1 MQLSPD
7 VSAEAPRTRTQNPAS
22 ITQNP
27 SDVRYERQI
36 RLPGFGEAGQ
46 RKLAAARVLV
56 VGAGGLG
63 SPASMYLAAAG
74 VGTIDLVDFDRVDE
88 SNLHRQLLYTTPDIG
103 RQKIDV
109 AAARLHAIN
118 PHARVVAHDE
128 PFSAD
133 NAGALVAGADVVIDG
148 SDNFSTRYLV
158 NDACVLAKTPNV
170 YGSVAQFD
178 GQLAVFAAPGGPC
191 YRCLH
196 PDPPP
201 TGLID
206 NCAEGGVLGVL
217 PGVIGT
223 LQATEAIKLIAG
235 IGEPLIG
242 RLLLYDALTMRT
254 RQIVLPRDP
263 DCPIC
268 GDSPAIRTLVEY
280 ERVCAPALPS
290 TGIASSVD
298 LTPAELGAWR
308 ERHVSHMLVDVREPS
323 EHAAASIDG
332 ALLIPSGLLDENL
345 SLLPKDRPVVLH
357 CQGGGRSSRAVAKL
371 RALGYDARNLAGG
384 IRAWKL
390 AEAEKPPR
398 K

>member
-1 MQLSPD
+1 VENTPVPGTSEPGT
-7 VSAEAPRTRTQNPAS
+7 SEPGTRF
-22 ITQNP
+22 
-27 SDVRYERQI
+27 DRQT

-74 VGTIDLVDFDRVDE
+74 VGTLDLVDFDRVDE
-88 SNLHRQLLYTTPDIG
+88 SNLHRQLLYATPDIG
-103 RQKIDV
+103 RQKIEV
-109 AAARLHAIN
+109 AVARLRAIN
-118 PHARVVAHDE
+118 PHTRVVAHDE
-128 PFSAD
+128 PFTAA
-133 NAGALVAGADVVIDG
+133 NAGALVAEADVVIDG
-148 SDNFSTRYLV
+148 TDNFSTRYLV

-178 GQLAVFAAPGGPC
+178 GQLAVFAAAGGPC

-201 TGLID
+201 AGLID

-242 RLLLYDALTMRT
+242 RLLIYDALQMRT

-263 DCPIC
+263 DCPVC
-268 GDSPAIRTLVEY
+268 GDTPSIRTLVEY
-280 ERVCAPALPS
+280 DRVCAPASPS
-290 TGIASSVD
+290 AGMTPSID
-298 LTPAELGAWR
+298 LTPTELGAWR
-308 ERHVSHMLVDVREPS
+308 HAKVTHMLVDVREPS
-323 EHAAASIDG
+323 EHAAASIEG
-332 ALLIPSGLLDENL
+332 AVLIPSGLLDENL
-345 SLLPKDRPVVLH
+345 SLLPKDRPVVVH
-357 CQGGGRSSRAVAKL
+357 CQSGGRSSRAVAKL

-390 AEAEKPPR
+390 AEAAKATH